1 MRLFKKHYFELD
13 LVRAVAISL
22 VILFHLNQK
31 VIHLSAESYPGLFFN
46 WGWHGVDIFFV
57 LSGFLIGGQLIE
69 DNFEGRF
76 SFKRFYLKRIL
87 RTFPPYYFYYA
98 LVTVV
103 YSYSIGAF
111 ALRNTTILK
120 DLLLHLAYLNNYIEV
135 IARRSELFWSLAI
148 EEQFYLIMPLIMF
161 LIIRYAKKYIFP
173 ALLAFILLGTLIR
186 IALYEPG
193 LSAMGWAHGF
203 YTPFHTRFDEL
214 LFGVA
219 AAYIFIN
226 YKDSLKR
233 LSSIWKALFLTIT
246 ALCLGASY
254 LYGSMEPGYFNTCW
268 QFTVTGLGSAL
279 LILYITIFP
288 VARFVPAKS
297 VFRLTARLSYTMYIY
312 HMIILNL
319 YLSYL
324 AKKGITSAGSSTALF
339 AVLLLIYIAGLFVIS
354 GFFYSIIEMPFMY
367 YRRKITGGA
376 NPNS

>member
-1 MRLFKKHYFELD
+1 LRLFKKNYFELD

-31 VIHLSAESYPGLFFN
+31 VIHLPAGSYLGLFFS
-46 WGWHGVDIFFV
+46 WGWHGVDLFFV

-69 DNFEGRF
+69 DNFEGQF
-76 SFKRFYLKRIL
+76 SFKKFYLKRIL

-98 LVTVV
+98 LVTAV

-135 IARRSELFWSLAI
+135 IPRRSELFWSLAI

-161 LIIRYAKKYIFP
+161 LIIRYAKRYIFP
-173 ALLAFILLGTLIR
+173 ALVTFICLGTLIR
-186 IALYEPG
+186 LALYEPG
-193 LSAMGWAHGF
+193 LTAGGWAHGF

-219 AAYIFIN
+219 TAYIFIN
-226 YKDSLKR
+226 YKDRLGR
-233 LSSIWKALFLTIT
+233 LSGGWKALMLIGT

-254 LYGSMEPGYFNTCW
+254 LYGGMGPGYFNTCW
-268 QFTVTGLGSAL
+268 QFTLTGLGCAI

-288 VARFVPAKS
+288 IGRFVPGKWAM
-297 VFRLTARLSYTMYIY
+297 RGTARLSYTMYIY

-324 AKKGITSAGSSTALF
+324 AKKGMAFEGTSTALF
-339 AVLLLIYIAGLFVIS
+339 AVLLIVYIAGLFAIS
-354 GFFYSIIEMPFMY
+354 GFFYSLIEMPFMY
-367 YRRKITGGA
+367 YRKKIIRREQ
-376 NPNS
+376 

>member
-1 MRLFKKHYFELD
+1 LRLFKKNYFELD

-31 VIHLSAESYPGLFFN
+31 VIHLPADSYLGLFFS
-46 WGWHGVDIFFV
+46 WGWHGVDLFFV

-69 DNFEGRF
+69 DNFELKF

-103 YSYSIGAF
+103 YSYSIGTF

-135 IARRSELFWSLAI
+135 IPRRSELFWSLAI
-148 EEQFYLIMPLIMF
+148 EEQFYLVMPLIMF
-161 LIIRYAKKYIFP
+161 LIIRYAKRYIFP
-173 ALLAFILLGTLIR
+173 ALVTFICLGTVIR
-186 IALYEPG
+186 LALYEPG
-193 LSAMGWAHGF
+193 LTVGGWAHGF

-219 AAYIFIN
+219 TAYIFIN
-226 YKDSLKR
+226 YKDR
-233 LSSIWKALFLTIT
+233 LEGLSGGWKALMLAIT
-246 ALCLGASY
+246 TLCLGATY
-254 LYGSMEPGYFNTCW
+254 LYGGMGQGYFNTCW
-268 QFTVTGLGSAL
+268 QFTVTGLGFAL

-288 VARFVPAKS
+288 IGRFVPIKWAM
-297 VFRLTARLSYTMYIY
+297 RGTARLSYTMYIY

-324 AKKGITSAGSSTALF
+324 AKKGIAFEGNSTALF
-339 AVLLLIYIAGLFVIS
+339 AVLLLIYIAGLFAIS
-354 GFFYSIIEMPFMY
+354 GFFYSLIEMPFMY
-367 YRRKITGGA
+367 YRKKIIR
-376 NPNS
+376 